1 MLVGRRPRPEADI
14 TIGGVPVLE
23 KYRPN
28 ILTAL
33 FHLPTLAEI
42 SEFERMSGQL
52 AVVRRPGTWQP
63 GQSGNPRGRPPGS
76 RNKSTIVWQQMI
88 EGEAE
93 GVIRSMV
100 EAALRGNVYAGKTI
114 LDRIAPVRRD
124 RPVTFGLPS
133 VADAE
138 STRSAFDAVIRALAE
153 GEVTPEEAEAISR
166 VLELRRRAVETTELE
181 ERIAALENR
190 RAGGGGS

>member
-1 MLVGRRPRPEADI
+1 
-14 TIGGVPVLE
+14 
-23 KYRPN
+23 
-28 ILTAL
+28 
-33 FHLPTLAEI
+33 
-42 SEFERMSGQL
+42 
-52 AVVRRPGTWQP
+52 
-63 GQSGNPRGRPPGS
+63 
-76 RNKSTIVWQQMI
+76 MI

-100 EAALRGNVYAGKTI
+100 EAALRGNVYAGRAI

-133 VADAE
+133 VEDAE

-166 VLELRRRAVETTELE
+166 VLELRRRAIETTELE